1 MRILIKHKR
10 IVWITTTLI
19 LFSAAL
25 FYVLV
30 FVNDK
35 PGGLSDRRMSHAMG
49 LSDTIHI
56 PLGETPEDAIQQFRG
71 FQSRQVIHREP
82 VDGGILLFMKRFNQ
96 DDASNLQVEYVRK
109 TWLGWKWVWGGG
121 FAIGESLQTKTA
133 LNYMSMPKLDKI
145 STPFPMV
152 FGEVMDLSI
161 KNVTVEINDKSK
173 HNAKLTE
180 VDSGKMIWFVFLPSS
195 ASTPFEIEG
204 YNEEGSLIAYKTIK
218 DPRDSGSIDLRD

>member
-25 FYVLV
+25 FYALV
-30 FVNDK
+30 FVNDR
-35 PGGLSDRRMSHAMG
+35 PGGLSDRRMSHAME
-49 LSDTIHI
+49 LSDTLHI

-71 FQSRQVIHREP
+71 FQSMQVIHREP

-96 DDASNLQVEYVRK
+96 DASNLQVEYVRK

-121 FAIGESLQTKTA
+121 FANGESLQTKTA
-133 LNYMSMPKLDKI
+133 INYMSMPKLDNI

-152 FGEVMDLSI
+152 FGDVMDPSI
-161 KNVTVEINDKSK
+161 KNITVEIKGKGK

-180 VDSGKMIWFVFLPSS
+180 VDSSKKIWFVFLPSS
-195 ASTPFEIEG
+195 ASIPFDIEG
-204 YNEEGSLIAYKTIK
+204 FNAEGNRIAHKTIK